1 MKGIYETGTET
12 KDRTVLYCYKEHL
25 SESIEIL
32 EEIKTENPEL
42 IDSFGSPITSAL
54 NYSYYGISHRG
65 SQSFSIFGKPM
76 FTYNDFV
83 NRVIKLSAISTYA
96 EMIKA
101 NKDIYDTLSETD
113 KAELEKYITLDLGFA
128 NASELE
134 SFIKPI
140 NKNVEFIRNIIQS
153 NSAYFK
159 SCATPAEIQTKFK
172 DKIGLWA
179 SLLNFG
185 DLEHKDEQIAFN
197 KEFYEYFGIEASKS
211 IKKEET
217 KDLLTEAVKP
227 PKKLYPKERVK
238 EIFNAD
244 ERQIRVEAMQTGY
257 TFADTEGKTERE
269 NMTKK
274 GMPKWI
280 WGVLCSLAVAIMVVA
295 WRVYNSGF
303 KLQNTTYLYVDA
315 DDNVDSIS
323 QKIESQTAP
332 ESMRVFHLFAGLLNL
347 KDRIRTGRYEVSPQ
361 HTMLNLI
368 RDIRNHHEKPI
379 MLVVPSTRTM
389 DAMAG
394 KLANQLMLDS
404 ASIEQ
409 YLKDEGNI
417 KALGYTKETL
427 PGLFIPNTYE
437 VYWDVSIPKLMER
450 MQKENA
456 AFWNEERMNKLQEVS
471 QYAGEEMTKE
481 KVITLASIVDSE
493 TADDGEK
500 PTIAALYMNRMRK
513 PMALQ
518 SDPTVIFAV
527 GDFSIRRVLHEHLK
541 VESPYNTY
549 RNLGLPPGPIR
560 VPSIAG
566 IDAVLNHDKN
576 DYIYMCA
583 KEDFSGTHNYAVS
596 YGEHLRN
603 AARYTKALNER
614 GIRR

>member
-1 MKGIYETGTET
+1 
-12 KDRTVLYCYKEHL
+12 
-25 SESIEIL
+25 
-32 EEIKTENPEL
+32 
-42 IDSFGSPITSAL
+42 
-54 NYSYYGISHRG
+54 
-65 SQSFSIFGKPM
+65 
-76 FTYNDFV
+76 
-83 NRVIKLSAISTYA
+83 
-96 EMIKA
+96 
-101 NKDIYDTLSETD
+101 
-113 KAELEKYITLDLGFA
+113 
-128 NASELE
+128 
-134 SFIKPI
+134 
-140 NKNVEFIRNIIQS
+140 
-153 NSAYFK
+153 
-159 SCATPAEIQTKFK
+159 
-172 DKIGLWA
+172 
-179 SLLNFG
+179 
-185 DLEHKDEQIAFN
+185 
-197 KEFYEYFGIEASKS
+197 
-211 IKKEET
+211 
-217 KDLLTEAVKP
+217 
-227 PKKLYPKERVK
+227 
-238 EIFNAD
+238 
-244 ERQIRVEAMQTGY
+244 
-257 TFADTEGKTERE
+257 
-269 NMTKK
+269 MTKK

-280 WGVLCSLAVAIMVVA
+280 WGVLCSLAVSIMVVA

-303 KLQNTTYLYVDA
+303 KLQNTTYLYVDE

-456 AFWNEERMNKLQEVS
+456 AFWNKERMNKLQEVS

>member
-1 MKGIYETGTET
+1 
-12 KDRTVLYCYKEHL
+12 
-25 SESIEIL
+25 
-32 EEIKTENPEL
+32 
-42 IDSFGSPITSAL
+42 
-54 NYSYYGISHRG
+54 
-65 SQSFSIFGKPM
+65 
-76 FTYNDFV
+76 
-83 NRVIKLSAISTYA
+83 
-96 EMIKA
+96 
-101 NKDIYDTLSETD
+101 
-113 KAELEKYITLDLGFA
+113 
-128 NASELE
+128 
-134 SFIKPI
+134 
-140 NKNVEFIRNIIQS
+140 
-153 NSAYFK
+153 
-159 SCATPAEIQTKFK
+159 
-172 DKIGLWA
+172 
-179 SLLNFG
+179 
-185 DLEHKDEQIAFN
+185 
-197 KEFYEYFGIEASKS
+197 
-211 IKKEET
+211 
-217 KDLLTEAVKP
+217 
-227 PKKLYPKERVK
+227 
-238 EIFNAD
+238 
-244 ERQIRVEAMQTGY
+244 
-257 TFADTEGKTERE
+257 
-269 NMTKK
+269 MTKK

-280 WGVLCSLAVAIMVVA
+280 WGVLCSLAVAIMIVA

>member
-1 MKGIYETGTET
+1 
-12 KDRTVLYCYKEHL
+12 
-25 SESIEIL
+25 
-32 EEIKTENPEL
+32 
-42 IDSFGSPITSAL
+42 
-54 NYSYYGISHRG
+54 
-65 SQSFSIFGKPM
+65 
-76 FTYNDFV
+76 
-83 NRVIKLSAISTYA
+83 
-96 EMIKA
+96 
-101 NKDIYDTLSETD
+101 
-113 KAELEKYITLDLGFA
+113 
-128 NASELE
+128 
-134 SFIKPI
+134 
-140 NKNVEFIRNIIQS
+140 
-153 NSAYFK
+153 
-159 SCATPAEIQTKFK
+159 
-172 DKIGLWA
+172 
-179 SLLNFG
+179 
-185 DLEHKDEQIAFN
+185 
-197 KEFYEYFGIEASKS
+197 
-211 IKKEET
+211 
-217 KDLLTEAVKP
+217 
-227 PKKLYPKERVK
+227 
-238 EIFNAD
+238 
-244 ERQIRVEAMQTGY
+244 
-257 TFADTEGKTERE
+257 
-269 NMTKK
+269 MTKK

-603 AARYTKALNER
+603 AAHYTKALNER

>member
-1 MKGIYETGTET
+1 
-12 KDRTVLYCYKEHL
+12 
-25 SESIEIL
+25 
-32 EEIKTENPEL
+32 
-42 IDSFGSPITSAL
+42 
-54 NYSYYGISHRG
+54 
-65 SQSFSIFGKPM
+65 
-76 FTYNDFV
+76 
-83 NRVIKLSAISTYA
+83 
-96 EMIKA
+96 
-101 NKDIYDTLSETD
+101 
-113 KAELEKYITLDLGFA
+113 
-128 NASELE
+128 
-134 SFIKPI
+134 
-140 NKNVEFIRNIIQS
+140 
-153 NSAYFK
+153 
-159 SCATPAEIQTKFK
+159 
-172 DKIGLWA
+172 
-179 SLLNFG
+179 
-185 DLEHKDEQIAFN
+185 
-197 KEFYEYFGIEASKS
+197 
-211 IKKEET
+211 
-217 KDLLTEAVKP
+217 
-227 PKKLYPKERVK
+227 
-238 EIFNAD
+238 
-244 ERQIRVEAMQTGY
+244 
-257 TFADTEGKTERE
+257 
-269 NMTKK
+269 MTKK

-596 YGEHLRN
+596 YGDHLRN

>member
-1 MKGIYETGTET
+1 
-12 KDRTVLYCYKEHL
+12 
-25 SESIEIL
+25 
-32 EEIKTENPEL
+32 
-42 IDSFGSPITSAL
+42 
-54 NYSYYGISHRG
+54 
-65 SQSFSIFGKPM
+65 
-76 FTYNDFV
+76 
-83 NRVIKLSAISTYA
+83 
-96 EMIKA
+96 
-101 NKDIYDTLSETD
+101 
-113 KAELEKYITLDLGFA
+113 
-128 NASELE
+128 
-134 SFIKPI
+134 
-140 NKNVEFIRNIIQS
+140 
-153 NSAYFK
+153 
-159 SCATPAEIQTKFK
+159 
-172 DKIGLWA
+172 
-179 SLLNFG
+179 
-185 DLEHKDEQIAFN
+185 
-197 KEFYEYFGIEASKS
+197 
-211 IKKEET
+211 
-217 KDLLTEAVKP
+217 
-227 PKKLYPKERVK
+227 
-238 EIFNAD
+238 
-244 ERQIRVEAMQTGY
+244 
-257 TFADTEGKTERE
+257 
-269 NMTKK
+269 
-274 GMPKWI
+274 MPKWI

-471 QYAGEEMTKE
+471 LYAGEEMTKE

-614 GIRR
+614 GIH

>member
-1 MKGIYETGTET
+1 
-12 KDRTVLYCYKEHL
+12 
-25 SESIEIL
+25 
-32 EEIKTENPEL
+32 
-42 IDSFGSPITSAL
+42 
-54 NYSYYGISHRG
+54 
-65 SQSFSIFGKPM
+65 
-76 FTYNDFV
+76 
-83 NRVIKLSAISTYA
+83 
-96 EMIKA
+96 
-101 NKDIYDTLSETD
+101 
-113 KAELEKYITLDLGFA
+113 
-128 NASELE
+128 
-134 SFIKPI
+134 
-140 NKNVEFIRNIIQS
+140 
-153 NSAYFK
+153 
-159 SCATPAEIQTKFK
+159 
-172 DKIGLWA
+172 
-179 SLLNFG
+179 
-185 DLEHKDEQIAFN
+185 
-197 KEFYEYFGIEASKS
+197 
-211 IKKEET
+211 
-217 KDLLTEAVKP
+217 
-227 PKKLYPKERVK
+227 
-238 EIFNAD
+238 
-244 ERQIRVEAMQTGY
+244 
-257 TFADTEGKTERE
+257 
-269 NMTKK
+269 
-274 GMPKWI
+274 MPKWI

-368 RDIRNHHEKPI
+368 RNIRNHHEKPI

>member
-1 MKGIYETGTET
+1 
-12 KDRTVLYCYKEHL
+12 
-25 SESIEIL
+25 
-32 EEIKTENPEL
+32 
-42 IDSFGSPITSAL
+42 
-54 NYSYYGISHRG
+54 
-65 SQSFSIFGKPM
+65 
-76 FTYNDFV
+76 
-83 NRVIKLSAISTYA
+83 
-96 EMIKA
+96 
-101 NKDIYDTLSETD
+101 
-113 KAELEKYITLDLGFA
+113 
-128 NASELE
+128 
-134 SFIKPI
+134 
-140 NKNVEFIRNIIQS
+140 
-153 NSAYFK
+153 
-159 SCATPAEIQTKFK
+159 
-172 DKIGLWA
+172 
-179 SLLNFG
+179 
-185 DLEHKDEQIAFN
+185 
-197 KEFYEYFGIEASKS
+197 
-211 IKKEET
+211 
-217 KDLLTEAVKP
+217 
-227 PKKLYPKERVK
+227 
-238 EIFNAD
+238 
-244 ERQIRVEAMQTGY
+244 
-257 TFADTEGKTERE
+257 
-269 NMTKK
+269 
-274 GMPKWI
+274 MPKWI

-614 GIRR
+614 GIHR

>member
-1 MKGIYETGTET
+1 
-12 KDRTVLYCYKEHL
+12 
-25 SESIEIL
+25 
-32 EEIKTENPEL
+32 
-42 IDSFGSPITSAL
+42 
-54 NYSYYGISHRG
+54 
-65 SQSFSIFGKPM
+65 
-76 FTYNDFV
+76 
-83 NRVIKLSAISTYA
+83 
-96 EMIKA
+96 
-101 NKDIYDTLSETD
+101 
-113 KAELEKYITLDLGFA
+113 
-128 NASELE
+128 
-134 SFIKPI
+134 
-140 NKNVEFIRNIIQS
+140 
-153 NSAYFK
+153 
-159 SCATPAEIQTKFK
+159 
-172 DKIGLWA
+172 
-179 SLLNFG
+179 
-185 DLEHKDEQIAFN
+185 
-197 KEFYEYFGIEASKS
+197 
-211 IKKEET
+211 
-217 KDLLTEAVKP
+217 
-227 PKKLYPKERVK
+227 
-238 EIFNAD
+238 
-244 ERQIRVEAMQTGY
+244 
-257 TFADTEGKTERE
+257 
-269 NMTKK
+269 MTKK

-481 KVITLASIVDSE
+481 KVITMASIVDSE

>member
-1 MKGIYETGTET
+1 
-12 KDRTVLYCYKEHL
+12 
-25 SESIEIL
+25 
-32 EEIKTENPEL
+32 
-42 IDSFGSPITSAL
+42 
-54 NYSYYGISHRG
+54 
-65 SQSFSIFGKPM
+65 
-76 FTYNDFV
+76 
-83 NRVIKLSAISTYA
+83 
-96 EMIKA
+96 
-101 NKDIYDTLSETD
+101 
-113 KAELEKYITLDLGFA
+113 
-128 NASELE
+128 
-134 SFIKPI
+134 
-140 NKNVEFIRNIIQS
+140 
-153 NSAYFK
+153 
-159 SCATPAEIQTKFK
+159 
-172 DKIGLWA
+172 
-179 SLLNFG
+179 
-185 DLEHKDEQIAFN
+185 
-197 KEFYEYFGIEASKS
+197 
-211 IKKEET
+211 
-217 KDLLTEAVKP
+217 
-227 PKKLYPKERVK
+227 
-238 EIFNAD
+238 
-244 ERQIRVEAMQTGY
+244 
-257 TFADTEGKTERE
+257 
-269 NMTKK
+269 MTKK

-394 KLANQLMLDS
+394 RLANQLMLDS

-471 QYAGEEMTKE
+471 LYAGEEMTKE

>member
-1 MKGIYETGTET
+1 
-12 KDRTVLYCYKEHL
+12 
-25 SESIEIL
+25 
-32 EEIKTENPEL
+32 
-42 IDSFGSPITSAL
+42 
-54 NYSYYGISHRG
+54 
-65 SQSFSIFGKPM
+65 
-76 FTYNDFV
+76 
-83 NRVIKLSAISTYA
+83 
-96 EMIKA
+96 
-101 NKDIYDTLSETD
+101 
-113 KAELEKYITLDLGFA
+113 
-128 NASELE
+128 
-134 SFIKPI
+134 
-140 NKNVEFIRNIIQS
+140 
-153 NSAYFK
+153 
-159 SCATPAEIQTKFK
+159 
-172 DKIGLWA
+172 
-179 SLLNFG
+179 
-185 DLEHKDEQIAFN
+185 
-197 KEFYEYFGIEASKS
+197 
-211 IKKEET
+211 
-217 KDLLTEAVKP
+217 
-227 PKKLYPKERVK
+227 
-238 EIFNAD
+238 
-244 ERQIRVEAMQTGY
+244 
-257 TFADTEGKTERE
+257 
-269 NMTKK
+269 
-274 GMPKWI
+274 MPKWI

-332 ESMRVFHLFAGLLNL
+332 EIMRVFHLFAGLLNL

>member
-1 MKGIYETGTET
+1 
-12 KDRTVLYCYKEHL
+12 
-25 SESIEIL
+25 
-32 EEIKTENPEL
+32 
-42 IDSFGSPITSAL
+42 
-54 NYSYYGISHRG
+54 
-65 SQSFSIFGKPM
+65 
-76 FTYNDFV
+76 
-83 NRVIKLSAISTYA
+83 
-96 EMIKA
+96 
-101 NKDIYDTLSETD
+101 
-113 KAELEKYITLDLGFA
+113 
-128 NASELE
+128 
-134 SFIKPI
+134 
-140 NKNVEFIRNIIQS
+140 
-153 NSAYFK
+153 
-159 SCATPAEIQTKFK
+159 
-172 DKIGLWA
+172 
-179 SLLNFG
+179 
-185 DLEHKDEQIAFN
+185 
-197 KEFYEYFGIEASKS
+197 
-211 IKKEET
+211 
-217 KDLLTEAVKP
+217 
-227 PKKLYPKERVK
+227 
-238 EIFNAD
+238 
-244 ERQIRVEAMQTGY
+244 
-257 TFADTEGKTERE
+257 
-269 NMTKK
+269 MTKK

-368 RDIRNHHEKPI
+368 RNIRNHHEKPI

-583 KEDFSGTHNYAVS
+583 KEDFSGTHNYAAS

>member
-1 MKGIYETGTET
+1 
-12 KDRTVLYCYKEHL
+12 
-25 SESIEIL
+25 
-32 EEIKTENPEL
+32 
-42 IDSFGSPITSAL
+42 
-54 NYSYYGISHRG
+54 
-65 SQSFSIFGKPM
+65 
-76 FTYNDFV
+76 
-83 NRVIKLSAISTYA
+83 
-96 EMIKA
+96 
-101 NKDIYDTLSETD
+101 
-113 KAELEKYITLDLGFA
+113 
-128 NASELE
+128 
-134 SFIKPI
+134 
-140 NKNVEFIRNIIQS
+140 
-153 NSAYFK
+153 
-159 SCATPAEIQTKFK
+159 
-172 DKIGLWA
+172 
-179 SLLNFG
+179 
-185 DLEHKDEQIAFN
+185 
-197 KEFYEYFGIEASKS
+197 
-211 IKKEET
+211 
-217 KDLLTEAVKP
+217 
-227 PKKLYPKERVK
+227 
-238 EIFNAD
+238 
-244 ERQIRVEAMQTGY
+244 
-257 TFADTEGKTERE
+257 
-269 NMTKK
+269 MTKK

-332 ESMRVFHLFAGLLNL
+332 ETMRVFHLFAGLLNL

-368 RDIRNHHEKPI
+368 RNIRNHHEKPI

>member
-1 MKGIYETGTET
+1 
-12 KDRTVLYCYKEHL
+12 
-25 SESIEIL
+25 
-32 EEIKTENPEL
+32 
-42 IDSFGSPITSAL
+42 
-54 NYSYYGISHRG
+54 
-65 SQSFSIFGKPM
+65 
-76 FTYNDFV
+76 
-83 NRVIKLSAISTYA
+83 
-96 EMIKA
+96 
-101 NKDIYDTLSETD
+101 
-113 KAELEKYITLDLGFA
+113 
-128 NASELE
+128 
-134 SFIKPI
+134 
-140 NKNVEFIRNIIQS
+140 
-153 NSAYFK
+153 
-159 SCATPAEIQTKFK
+159 
-172 DKIGLWA
+172 
-179 SLLNFG
+179 
-185 DLEHKDEQIAFN
+185 
-197 KEFYEYFGIEASKS
+197 
-211 IKKEET
+211 
-217 KDLLTEAVKP
+217 
-227 PKKLYPKERVK
+227 
-238 EIFNAD
+238 
-244 ERQIRVEAMQTGY
+244 
-257 TFADTEGKTERE
+257 
-269 NMTKK
+269 MTKK

-471 QYAGEEMTKE
+471 LYAGEEMTKE

-614 GIRR
+614 GIR

>member
-1 MKGIYETGTET
+1 
-12 KDRTVLYCYKEHL
+12 
-25 SESIEIL
+25 
-32 EEIKTENPEL
+32 
-42 IDSFGSPITSAL
+42 
-54 NYSYYGISHRG
+54 
-65 SQSFSIFGKPM
+65 
-76 FTYNDFV
+76 
-83 NRVIKLSAISTYA
+83 
-96 EMIKA
+96 
-101 NKDIYDTLSETD
+101 
-113 KAELEKYITLDLGFA
+113 
-128 NASELE
+128 
-134 SFIKPI
+134 
-140 NKNVEFIRNIIQS
+140 
-153 NSAYFK
+153 
-159 SCATPAEIQTKFK
+159 
-172 DKIGLWA
+172 
-179 SLLNFG
+179 
-185 DLEHKDEQIAFN
+185 
-197 KEFYEYFGIEASKS
+197 
-211 IKKEET
+211 
-217 KDLLTEAVKP
+217 
-227 PKKLYPKERVK
+227 
-238 EIFNAD
+238 
-244 ERQIRVEAMQTGY
+244 
-257 TFADTEGKTERE
+257 
-269 NMTKK
+269 MTKK

-456 AFWNEERMNKLQEVS
+456 AFWTPPRMNKLQEVS

>member
-1 MKGIYETGTET
+1 
-12 KDRTVLYCYKEHL
+12 
-25 SESIEIL
+25 
-32 EEIKTENPEL
+32 
-42 IDSFGSPITSAL
+42 
-54 NYSYYGISHRG
+54 
-65 SQSFSIFGKPM
+65 
-76 FTYNDFV
+76 
-83 NRVIKLSAISTYA
+83 
-96 EMIKA
+96 
-101 NKDIYDTLSETD
+101 
-113 KAELEKYITLDLGFA
+113 
-128 NASELE
+128 
-134 SFIKPI
+134 
-140 NKNVEFIRNIIQS
+140 
-153 NSAYFK
+153 
-159 SCATPAEIQTKFK
+159 
-172 DKIGLWA
+172 
-179 SLLNFG
+179 
-185 DLEHKDEQIAFN
+185 
-197 KEFYEYFGIEASKS
+197 
-211 IKKEET
+211 
-217 KDLLTEAVKP
+217 
-227 PKKLYPKERVK
+227 
-238 EIFNAD
+238 
-244 ERQIRVEAMQTGY
+244 
-257 TFADTEGKTERE
+257 
-269 NMTKK
+269 MTKK

-361 HTMLNLI
+361 HTMLDLI
-368 RDIRNHHEKPI
+368 RNIRNHHEKPI

>member
-1 MKGIYETGTET
+1 
-12 KDRTVLYCYKEHL
+12 
-25 SESIEIL
+25 
-32 EEIKTENPEL
+32 
-42 IDSFGSPITSAL
+42 
-54 NYSYYGISHRG
+54 
-65 SQSFSIFGKPM
+65 
-76 FTYNDFV
+76 
-83 NRVIKLSAISTYA
+83 
-96 EMIKA
+96 
-101 NKDIYDTLSETD
+101 
-113 KAELEKYITLDLGFA
+113 
-128 NASELE
+128 
-134 SFIKPI
+134 
-140 NKNVEFIRNIIQS
+140 
-153 NSAYFK
+153 
-159 SCATPAEIQTKFK
+159 
-172 DKIGLWA
+172 
-179 SLLNFG
+179 
-185 DLEHKDEQIAFN
+185 
-197 KEFYEYFGIEASKS
+197 
-211 IKKEET
+211 
-217 KDLLTEAVKP
+217 
-227 PKKLYPKERVK
+227 
-238 EIFNAD
+238 
-244 ERQIRVEAMQTGY
+244 
-257 TFADTEGKTERE
+257 
-269 NMTKK
+269 MTKK

-404 ASIEQ
+404 ASLEQ

-576 DYIYMCA
+576 DYIYMCT

>member
-1 MKGIYETGTET
+1 
-12 KDRTVLYCYKEHL
+12 
-25 SESIEIL
+25 
-32 EEIKTENPEL
+32 
-42 IDSFGSPITSAL
+42 
-54 NYSYYGISHRG
+54 
-65 SQSFSIFGKPM
+65 
-76 FTYNDFV
+76 
-83 NRVIKLSAISTYA
+83 
-96 EMIKA
+96 
-101 NKDIYDTLSETD
+101 
-113 KAELEKYITLDLGFA
+113 
-128 NASELE
+128 
-134 SFIKPI
+134 
-140 NKNVEFIRNIIQS
+140 
-153 NSAYFK
+153 
-159 SCATPAEIQTKFK
+159 
-172 DKIGLWA
+172 
-179 SLLNFG
+179 
-185 DLEHKDEQIAFN
+185 
-197 KEFYEYFGIEASKS
+197 
-211 IKKEET
+211 
-217 KDLLTEAVKP
+217 
-227 PKKLYPKERVK
+227 
-238 EIFNAD
+238 
-244 ERQIRVEAMQTGY
+244 
-257 TFADTEGKTERE
+257 
-269 NMTKK
+269 MTKK

-323 QKIESQTAP
+323 QKIESQTVP

>member
-1 MKGIYETGTET
+1 
-12 KDRTVLYCYKEHL
+12 
-25 SESIEIL
+25 
-32 EEIKTENPEL
+32 
-42 IDSFGSPITSAL
+42 
-54 NYSYYGISHRG
+54 
-65 SQSFSIFGKPM
+65 
-76 FTYNDFV
+76 
-83 NRVIKLSAISTYA
+83 
-96 EMIKA
+96 
-101 NKDIYDTLSETD
+101 
-113 KAELEKYITLDLGFA
+113 
-128 NASELE
+128 
-134 SFIKPI
+134 
-140 NKNVEFIRNIIQS
+140 
-153 NSAYFK
+153 
-159 SCATPAEIQTKFK
+159 
-172 DKIGLWA
+172 
-179 SLLNFG
+179 
-185 DLEHKDEQIAFN
+185 
-197 KEFYEYFGIEASKS
+197 
-211 IKKEET
+211 
-217 KDLLTEAVKP
+217 
-227 PKKLYPKERVK
+227 
-238 EIFNAD
+238 
-244 ERQIRVEAMQTGY
+244 
-257 TFADTEGKTERE
+257 
-269 NMTKK
+269 
-274 GMPKWI
+274 MPKWI

-347 KDRIRTGRYEVSPQ
+347 KERIRTGRYEVSPQ

>member
-1 MKGIYETGTET
+1 
-12 KDRTVLYCYKEHL
+12 
-25 SESIEIL
+25 
-32 EEIKTENPEL
+32 
-42 IDSFGSPITSAL
+42 
-54 NYSYYGISHRG
+54 
-65 SQSFSIFGKPM
+65 
-76 FTYNDFV
+76 
-83 NRVIKLSAISTYA
+83 
-96 EMIKA
+96 
-101 NKDIYDTLSETD
+101 
-113 KAELEKYITLDLGFA
+113 
-128 NASELE
+128 
-134 SFIKPI
+134 
-140 NKNVEFIRNIIQS
+140 
-153 NSAYFK
+153 
-159 SCATPAEIQTKFK
+159 
-172 DKIGLWA
+172 
-179 SLLNFG
+179 
-185 DLEHKDEQIAFN
+185 
-197 KEFYEYFGIEASKS
+197 
-211 IKKEET
+211 
-217 KDLLTEAVKP
+217 
-227 PKKLYPKERVK
+227 
-238 EIFNAD
+238 
-244 ERQIRVEAMQTGY
+244 
-257 TFADTEGKTERE
+257 
-269 NMTKK
+269 MTKK

-280 WGVLCSLAVAIMVVA
+280 WGVLCSLAVTIMVVA

-471 QYAGEEMTKE
+471 LYAGEEMTKE

>member
-1 MKGIYETGTET
+1 
-12 KDRTVLYCYKEHL
+12 
-25 SESIEIL
+25 
-32 EEIKTENPEL
+32 
-42 IDSFGSPITSAL
+42 
-54 NYSYYGISHRG
+54 
-65 SQSFSIFGKPM
+65 
-76 FTYNDFV
+76 
-83 NRVIKLSAISTYA
+83 
-96 EMIKA
+96 
-101 NKDIYDTLSETD
+101 
-113 KAELEKYITLDLGFA
+113 
-128 NASELE
+128 
-134 SFIKPI
+134 
-140 NKNVEFIRNIIQS
+140 
-153 NSAYFK
+153 
-159 SCATPAEIQTKFK
+159 
-172 DKIGLWA
+172 
-179 SLLNFG
+179 
-185 DLEHKDEQIAFN
+185 
-197 KEFYEYFGIEASKS
+197 
-211 IKKEET
+211 
-217 KDLLTEAVKP
+217 
-227 PKKLYPKERVK
+227 
-238 EIFNAD
+238 
-244 ERQIRVEAMQTGY
+244 
-257 TFADTEGKTERE
+257 
-269 NMTKK
+269 MTKK

-303 KLQNTTYLYVDA
+303 KLQKTTYLYVDA

-368 RDIRNHHEKPI
+368 RNIRNHHEKPI